1 MSAVDA
7 LVLYVPLNET
17 LMFVLMQQT
26 HFSHLMFKKSLNDL

>member
-7 LVLYVPLNET
+7 LVLHALLHET
-17 LMFVLMQQT
+17 LMFILMQQT